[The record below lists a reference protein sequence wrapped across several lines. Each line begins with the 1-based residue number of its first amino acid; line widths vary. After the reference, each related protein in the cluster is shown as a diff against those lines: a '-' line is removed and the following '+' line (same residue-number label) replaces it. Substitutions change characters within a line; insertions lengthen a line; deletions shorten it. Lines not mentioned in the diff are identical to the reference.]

1 MSDAE
6 RWLSVGSCCHAAGGW
21 RLPQLIPAPV
31 PVLDTAL
38 VPSGPGRARLE
49 PSQLAGHQAVG
60 EEAGLCPWGWNPQ
73 GGRSWVGSPGTLC
86 CCFVFGAS
94 SLDLWF
100 AWRGGRYE
108 TKQGMCTV
116 FVIGVSSASLFC

>member
-1 MSDAE
+1 MSDSE

-49 PSQLAGHQAVG
+49 LSQLAGHQAAG

-100 AWRGGRYE
+100 AWRGG
-108 TKQGMCTV
+108 
-116 FVIGVSSASLFC
+116 GVKPNRGCALSLS